1 MSIWP
6 VLDPGARLQ
15 LIRDQAALGSYAIA
29 YDIDDPTEPVFS
41 NDPRD
46 RPDGGVWPTSRVLSV
61 TIRPLSGDGD
71 VLGPRRLGTAQGALS
86 AQQLIEELRKGKDP
100 AEETGGKPGFFNVD
114 LPDFL
119 PDFLK
124 KYGLFVLAAV
134 VLVVATSR

>member
-1 MSIWP
+1 MTIWP
-6 VLDPGARLQ
+6 VLDPAGRLQ
-15 LIRDQAALGSYAIA
+15 FIREQAALGSYAVA
-29 YDIDDPTEPVFS
+29 YDINDPTEPVFS

-46 RPDGGVWPTSRVLSV
+46 RPDGGVWPDRRVLTV
-61 TIRPLSGDGD
+61 TIRPLRGDAD
-71 VLGPRRLGTAQGALS
+71 VLGAERRGTARGALK

-134 VLVVATSR
+134 VVVVATSR